1 MTTQEVEKKS
11 LELSVTP
18 HVHSAHT
25 TPKAMWYVSAALVP
39 IVVASLIFFGIQQ
52 IFVILVSVAFAVGTE
67 IVIKT
72 ARKKPLTWKDGSAA
86 LTGLLLALVLP
97 PDFSLVN
104 TALGSIFA
112 IAVGKELFG
121 GLGYNIFNPAL
132 VGRAFLQAA
141 FPVPMTTWVKNN
153 FNDTL
158 TGATPLSDFKFA
170 EAGHKPAHDFLSM
183 FYGNTMGSL
192 GETSALLILLA
203 GIFLIIVG
211 VVNWRIPLAMIIGV
225 LVVGGLLYAMDMHK
239 YPHPLFHLVG
249 GGFMFA
255 AVFMATDWV
264 TSPLTAKGMYLYGF
278 LISVIVVLIRVFGGL
293 PEGVMYAILI
303 MNGFVPL
310 INRGFTP
317 KIFGEVKK

>member
-1 MTTQEVEKKS
+1 MTTQAVEKKS

-153 FNDTL
+153 FND
-158 TGATPLSDFKFA
+158 
-170 EAGHKPAHDFLSM
+170 
-183 FYGNTMGSL
+183 
-192 GETSALLILLA
+192 
-203 GIFLIIVG
+203 
-211 VVNWRIPLAMIIGV
+211 
-225 LVVGGLLYAMDMHK
+225 
-239 YPHPLFHLVG
+239 
-249 GGFMFA
+249 
-255 AVFMATDWV
+255 
-264 TSPLTAKGMYLYGF
+264 
-278 LISVIVVLIRVFGGL
+278 
-293 PEGVMYAILI
+293 
-303 MNGFVPL
+303 
-310 INRGFTP
+310 
-317 KIFGEVKK
+317 